1 MNVDDLSEDQL
12 LEMIKQA
19 TVQNN
24 NKLDILYKK
33 MTVQL
38 LESEE
43 EKNEELPTYR
53 TGV

>member
-1 MNVDDLSEDQL
+1 MNMDDLSEDQL

-19 TVQNN
+19 TEENN

-38 LESEE
+38 AESEE
-43 EKNEELPTYR
+43 EKNEKLPAYQ